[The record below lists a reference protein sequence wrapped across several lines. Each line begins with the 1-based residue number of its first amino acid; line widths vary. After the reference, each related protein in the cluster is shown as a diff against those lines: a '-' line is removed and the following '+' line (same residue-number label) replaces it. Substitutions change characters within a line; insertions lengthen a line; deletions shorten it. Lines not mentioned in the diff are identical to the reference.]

1 MTSPASEDGMAQVTM
16 YSKMLCPFCSRA
28 KKLLKEKGVEQME
41 EIDITMSSKRRS
53 EMMERAGGAH
63 TVPQIFIGTTH
74 VGGCDELYEM
84 DRQGKLDGLLA
95 GQA

>member
-1 MTSPASEDGMAQVTM
+1 MPMAQVTM
-16 YSKMLCPFCSRA
+16 YTKMLCPFCSRA
-28 KKLLKEKGVEQME
+28 KKLLKEKGVAQMQ

-53 EMMERAGGAH
+53 EMLERAGGAH
-63 TVPQIFIGTTH
+63 TVPQIFIGETH

-84 DRQGKLDGLLA
+84 DRQGKLDGLLT